1 MKIRVTKVN
10 ADLSLEPPVLRT
22 LKQNFQGRGVMRRP
36 CLASV
41 AVKGTNG
48 MVFGNENTG
57 YFSFDLDVF
66 YHDEQLFLK
75 TRDIPRQP
83 IMSQ

>member
-1 MKIRVTKVN
+1 MEIRVTKVN
-10 ADLSLEPPVLRT
+10 ADFSLEPPVLKK

-36 CLASV
+36 CLALV
-41 AVKGTNG
+41 NVKGTNG
-48 MVFGNENTG
+48 MVYGNETTG
-57 YFSFDLDVF
+57 FFSFDLDVC

-83 IMSQ
+83 IMSS